1 MDDLDRPSPK
11 AMALRRPNL
20 QPRSKVQPSRR
31 ELTESRPKRHDPVTL
46 AWCDT
51 GTLLS
56 LGRHPDTLDKVRG
69 LYGSS
74 LVVTY
79 AVAREIRAM
88 ANIRG
93 AMRTHKNRERCESA
107 DTIVEML
114 NAGSISEHPLR
125 NSEETLEMIDRV
137 LRQLDA
143 FEERQKSTF
152 GRSDDSVRSSQK
164 HAGEAHSIVSAMLT
178 TGYGK
183 STVLLTNDNGAMRV
197 AEQNNIAWKHTAQLL
212 AELGCEEPSLRPDEL
227 LAEFN
232 YMTSSFASVP
242 SEVRP
247 NGPDFFRCRRTG
259 STCSLCD
266 VKS

>member
-31 ELTESRPKRHDPVTL
+31 EAVENRPKRHAPVTL

-56 LGRHPDTLDKVRG
+56 LGRRPDTLDKVRG
-69 LYGSS
+69 VYGSS

-79 AVAREIRAM
+79 AVARELRAM

-93 AMRTHKNRERCESA
+93 ALRTHENRQRCESA

-114 NAGSISEHPLR
+114 NAGDIPEHPLR

-143 FEERQKSTF
+143 FEERQNSTF

-178 TGYGK
+178 AGYGK

-197 AEQNNIAWKHTAQLL
+197 AEQNNIAWKHTGQLL
-212 AELGCEEPSLRPDEL
+212 AELGCEDPLLRPDEL

-232 YMTSSFASVP
+232 YMTSSFATVP
-242 SEVRP
+242 TELRP
-247 NGPDFFRCRRTG
+247 SGTEFFTCRRTG

-266 VKS
+266 AQP